1 MIPSWDKIPEELKN
15 DAVKEYYD
23 LLTKKKMSL
32 LVKRLFD
39 IVVSFIM
46 IVVLSPILAIIAIII
61 KMDSKGPAI
70 YRQERVTQYG
80 KVFRVCK
87 FRTMVDRADQIGTH
101 VTVDGDPRITR
112 VGRKI
117 RDCRLDELPQLF
129 NVFAGTMSFVG
140 TRPEAIK
147 YVGAYTDEMK
157 ATLLLPA
164 GVTSKASIMFKDEAE
179 LLADEPDVDKAYV
192 EKVLPEKMKFNLE
205 YLREFSFFEDIMLMI
220 KTVLAVLG

>member
-1 MIPSWDKIPEELKN
+1 MIPSWDNIPEELKN
-15 DAVKEYYD
+15 ETVKEYYE
-23 LLTKKKMSL
+23 LLSKKKFSL
-32 LVKRLFD
+32 VVKRIFD
-39 IVVSFIM
+39 IVVSAIM
-46 IVVLSPILAIIAIII
+46 IVCLSPILAVIAIII

-147 YVGAYTDEMK
+147 YVSAYTDEMK

-179 LLADEPDVDKAYV
+179 LLADEEDVDKAYV
-192 EKVLPEKMKFNLE
+192 EKVLPEKMKYNLE
-205 YLREFSFFEDIMLMI
+205 YLKEFSFFEDIMLMI
-220 KTVLAVLG
+220 KTVLAVLR

>member
-147 YVGAYTDEMK
+147 YVDAYTDEMK